1 MTGASSMLFRRRAVS
16 FRAVSMAVARRW
28 GVISVLSMGAMLCG
42 ELIFEL
48 SMTAESRWEIFP
60 MLSMGAM
67 PRGEF
72 IFELSMTAASR
83 WEIFPV
89 LSIGAMPRGE
99 GTPEIFVC
107 TTRRGAFIADV
118 PVFAAGCR
126 EVICAA

>member
-16 FRAVSMAVARRW
+16 FRVVSMAVARRW
-28 GVISVLSMGAMLCG
+28 GVISELSMGAALCG

-48 SMTAESRWEIFP
+48 SMTAERRWEIFP

-67 PRGEF
+67 PRGEG
-72 IFELSMTAASR
+72 I
-83 WEIFPV
+83 
-89 LSIGAMPRGE
+89 
-99 GTPEIFVC
+99 PEIFVC
-107 TTRRGAFIADV
+107 TTRRGEIIFDV

>member
-1 MTGASSMLFRRRAVS
+1 MLFRRRVVS

-28 GVISVLSMGAMLCG
+28 GVISELLMGAMLCGELIFELSITAESRWEILPVLSMDAAPRG

-60 MLSMGAM
+60 VLSMGA
-67 PRGEF
+67 
-72 IFELSMTAASR
+72 A
-83 WEIFPV
+83 
-89 LSIGAMPRGE
+89 PRGE
-99 GTPEIFVC
+99 GIPEIFVC
-107 TTRRGAFIADV
+107 TTRRGAFMADV